1 MINRHKGF
9 KLTSL
14 FFFMEYLDLRASSK
28 GFVEAIRDGEIVRVP
43 HSVAIEEDLF
53 ILRTLGAE
61 PQQVIQ
67 QSLPAQARHVAD
79 SKQGSVFSD
88 WKTGKFGSKKNNVIQ
103 DLIPNFHWEIAKQ
116 RKSRNLTRNKLAEI
130 IRSSEH
136 EVKMLEL
143 GELPA
148 DDFVLIS
155 RIEQF
160 FGINLR
166 KFGNVNMAVN
176 LAELQKR
183 KEAHEKE
190 ARLRVSSD
198 YGAPSV
204 PNNNLA
210 GNDIEIVED

>member
-1 MINRHKGF
+1 
-9 KLTSL
+9 
-14 FFFMEYLDLRASSK
+14 MEYLDLRASAK
-28 GFVEAIRDGEIVRVP
+28 GFVEAIRDGEIVRIP

-61 PQQVIQ
+61 PQQIQ
-67 QSLPAQARHVAD
+67 SQPSPIQNRQAQE

-88 WKTGKFGSKKNNVIQ
+88 WKVGKFGGKKNNVIQ
-103 DLIPNFHWEIAKQ
+103 DLVPNFHWEIAKQ
-116 RKSRNLTRNKLAEI
+116 RKARNLTRNKLGEI

-166 KFGNVNMAVN
+166 KFGNVNLAVN
-176 LAELQKR
+176 LADLQKR
-183 KEAHEKE
+183 KELHEKE
-190 ARLRVSSD
+190 ARSRVSNPSTSAKVQNSD
-198 YGAPSV
+198 F
-204 PNNNLA
+204 A
-210 GNDIEIVED
+210 GNDIELVED